1 MKKRRIHIVITTILI
16 GTFLWLSTNLRE
28 TYQVTVAAPL
38 TIDEVPPDLA
48 VRTPVPRQVQL
59 KFRGEGWRLA
69 GVLLGPDIHLHIPL
83 SSLPPGN
90 RIITLSDVL
99 ERISLSPGVQLV
111 DMNPDTVAVQL
122 DHRTVKRIPV
132 IPDFVV
138 LFREGYGQVGN
149 AMLSPESVTVSG
161 AAALLDRIDGWQ
173 TTPTRFD
180 DVKAPVEEDVP
191 LTESPDFMVEIVPP
205 VVRVRINVQPFAE
218 KVFSGLA
225 VELRSLPANRDVI
238 FIPPK
243 IEIVARGGIRQ
254 LASILPVDF
263 QVSVEYDRIVADTT
277 GTIEPH
283 INTPQGVQIV
293 ARRPERV
300 QYIVRKRL

>member
-1 MKKRRIHIVITTILI
+1 
-16 GTFLWLSTNLRE
+16 
-28 TYQVTVAAPL
+28 
-38 TIDEVPPDLA
+38 
-48 VRTPVPRQVQL
+48 
-59 KFRGEGWRLA
+59 
-69 GVLLGPDIHLHIPL
+69 
-83 SSLPPGN
+83 
-90 RIITLSDVL
+90 
-99 ERISLSPGVQLV
+99 
-111 DMNPDTVAVQL
+111 
-122 DHRTVKRIPV
+122 
-132 IPDFVV
+132 V

-149 AMLSPESVTVSG
+149 TMLSPESVTVSG
-161 AAALLDRIDGWQ
+161 AAALLDRIDRWQ

-191 LTESPDFMVEIVPP
+191 LMESPEFMVECTPP

-225 VELRSLPANRDVI
+225 VELRSLPSNRDVI

-263 QVSVEYDRIVADTT
+263 QVSVEYERIVADTT

-283 INTPQGVQIV
+283 INTPQGVQVV

>member
-1 MKKRRIHIVITTILI
+1 MKKRRIHIVVTTILI

-28 TYQVTVAAPL
+28 SYQITVAAPL
-38 TIDEVPPDLA
+38 TIEEIPRDMA
-48 VRTPVPRQVQL
+48 VRTPVPRTVQL
-59 KFRGEGWRLA
+59 KFRGNGWRLA
-69 GVLLGPDIHLHIPL
+69 GVLLRPDIRLRVPL
-83 SSLPPGN
+83 SSLLPGN
-90 RIITLSDVL
+90 CIITINDVL

-111 DMNPDTVAVQL
+111 GMNPDTVAVLL
-122 DHRTVKRIPV
+122 DHRALKRVPV

-138 LFREGYGQVGN
+138 MFREGYGQVGN
-149 AMLSPESVTVSG
+149 VMLSPESVTVSG
-161 AAALLDRIDGWQ
+161 AAALLDHIEGWH
-173 TTPTRFD
+173 TAVIRFD
-180 DVKAPVEEDVP
+180 DVKAPVEEDVA
-191 LTESPDFMVEIVPP
+191 LMESPDFLLECTPAA
-205 VVRVRINVQPFAE
+205 VRARINVQPFAE

-225 VELRSLPANRDVI
+225 VELRSLPSNRDVI

-263 QVSVEYDRIVADTT
+263 QVSVEYERIVADTT

-283 INTPQGVQIV
+283 IHTPQGVQV
-293 ARRPERV
+293 VVRRPERV

>member
-1 MKKRRIHIVITTILI
+1 MKKRRIHIAVATILI

-28 TYQVTVAAPL
+28 TYQITVTAPL
-38 TIDEVPPDLA
+38 SIEEIPPDMA
-48 VRTPVPRQVQL
+48 VRTPVPRLMQL
-59 KFRGEGWRLA
+59 KFRGDGWRLA
-69 GVLLGPDIHLHIPL
+69 GVLMRPDIHLHVPL

-90 RIITLSDVL
+90 RILTMNDVL
-99 ERISLSPGVQLV
+99 ERVSLSPGVQLV
-111 DMNPDTVAVQL
+111 GMNPETVAVVL

-132 IPDFVV
+132 IPDCVV

-149 AMLSPESVTVSG
+149 TMLSPESVTVSG
-161 AAALLDRIDGWQ
+161 AAALLDRIDRWQ

-191 LTESPDFMVEIVPP
+191 LMESPEFMVECAPP

-218 KVFSGLA
+218 KVFGGLA

-277 GTIEPH
+277 GIIEPH
-283 INTPQGVQIV
+283 ITTPQGVQIV

>member
-1 MKKRRIHIVITTILI
+1 MKKRRIHIAITTILI

-28 TYQVTVAAPL
+28 TYQITVTAPL
-38 TIDEVPPDLA
+38 SIEEVPPELA
-48 VRTPVPRQVQL
+48 VRTPVPRLVQL
-59 KFRGEGWRLA
+59 KFRGDGWKLA
-69 GVLLGPDIHLHIPL
+69 GVLLGPGIHLRVPL

-90 RIITLSDVL
+90 RILTMNDIL
-99 ERISLSPGVQLV
+99 ERVSLSPGVQLV
-111 DMNPDTVAVQL
+111 GMNPETVAVLL
-122 DHRTVKRIPV
+122 DHRAKKRIPV
-132 IPDFVV
+132 IPDVV
-138 LFREGYGQVGN
+138 VRFREGYGQVGSTT
-149 AMLSPESVTVSG
+149 LSPESVTVSG
-161 AAALLDRIDGWQ
+161 AAALLDRIDRWQ
-173 TTPTRFD
+173 TTPTVFD
-180 DVKAPVEEDVP
+180 DARVPVEEDVP
-191 LTESPDFMVEIVPP
+191 LMESPEFMLECTPP

-293 ARRPERV
+293 ARRPERL